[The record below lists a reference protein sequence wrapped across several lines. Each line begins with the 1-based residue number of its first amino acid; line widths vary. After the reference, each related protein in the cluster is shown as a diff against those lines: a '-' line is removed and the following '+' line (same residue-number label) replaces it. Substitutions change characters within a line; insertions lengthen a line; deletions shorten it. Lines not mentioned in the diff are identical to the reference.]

1 MTVEIAK
8 NVLYDIACT
17 TLERIEGLEV
27 ASAPIKVGE
36 VLNRP
41 QRGRPKALKV
51 TRDDLGVTVDVT
63 VTVEYGKNLV
73 SLSRTVQQAVTENVE
88 LMTGLKVR
96 AVNVTVQGLTLP
108 RGA

>member
-1 MTVEIAK
+1 MDIDIAK

-36 VLNRP
+36 VLGRSA
-41 QRGRPKALKV
+41 RRPKALKV
-51 TRDDLGVTVDVT
+51 TREGESVSIEVGVN
-63 VTVEYGKNLV
+63 VEYGRNLV
-73 SLSRTVQQAVTENVE
+73 GLSQSVQRAITENVE

-96 AVNVTVQGLTLP
+96 AVNVVVQGLNLP